1 MSKRE
6 AVFEEIKNSLV
17 NFDVDSLKR
26 AVLDAVQMGV
36 SPQGIINVMAEGM
49 SVVGKKFEAGEY
61 FVPELIMAGETVKE
75 GVDVLRPY
83 MKGEAGGELGTA
95 IIATVKGDLHDIGK
109 NIFATL
115 MTTAGFRVIDL
126 GVDVPAERIVEAVK
140 ENHASILGL
149 SALLTTN
156 LEQFPIIVKQLI
168 DAGLRDRVKV
178 IVGGA
183 TITEEFA
190 KNSGVDGYAKTAL
203 AGVEIC
209 KGWAGHGRV
218 HQKHLRGPSPRTRG
232 RKAVGEWRI
241 VDSS

>member
-26 AVLDAVQMGV
+26 AVLGAVQMGA
-36 SPQGIINVMAEGM
+36 SPQDVINVMAEGM

-95 IIATVKGDLHDIGK
+95 IVATVKGDLHDIGK
-109 NIFATL
+109 NIFVTL
-115 MTTAGFRVIDL
+115 MMTAGFKVIDL
-126 GVDVPAERIVEAVK
+126 GVDVSAERIVEAVK
-140 ENHASILGL
+140 ENHASVLGL

-156 LEQFPIIVKQLI
+156 LEQFPVIIKQLVS
-168 DAGLRDRVKV
+168 AGLRDRVRV

-190 KNSGVDGYAKTAL
+190 RDSGVDGYAKTAL

-209 KGWAGHGRV
+209 RGWARQGRV
-218 HQKHLRGPSPRTRG
+218 
-232 RKAVGEWRI
+232 
-241 VDSS
+241 